1 MPDSILNHDVV
12 EYNNLV
18 AKLLA
23 KYPLEEAMSLAVGG
37 GNREEIGDL
46 HLAVLQHAGL
56 CPGASLLDFGC
67 GSGRTAVA
75 LSRTVPLSFYVGIDV
90 VETLLDYAEKISP
103 PEFRFI
109 RSTRRTIPMPS
120 NSFDMVCA
128 FSVFT
133 HLMPEETYL
142 YMEDILRVL
151 KLGGKLVFSF
161 LEVRDH
167 WHVFA
172 ATVDQE
178 RRREKDVP
186 NVFLERGMID
196 TMAEK
201 LGYVVEQYV
210 GGMDAVFTGRAFG
223 HSIAIL
229 RKP

>member
-1 MPDSILNHDVV
+1 MD
-12 EYNNLV
+12 
-18 AKLLA
+18 
-23 KYPLEEAMSLAVGG
+23 G
-37 GNREEIGDL
+37 GNREEIGEL

-75 LSRTVPLSFYVGIDV
+75 LRRTVPLSLYVGIDV
-90 VETLLDYAEKISP
+90 VETLLDYADKISP

-120 NSFDMVCA
+120 NAFDMVRA

-151 KLGGKLVFSF
+151 KVGGKLVFF

-172 ATVDQE
+172 ATVAQE
-178 RRREKDVP
+178 RRREKDVL
-186 NVFLERGMID
+186 NVFLEREVID
-196 TMAEK
+196 TMAQK

-210 GGMDAVFTGRAFG
+210 GGVDAVFTGRASG
-223 HSIAIL
+223 HSMAVL
-229 RKP
+229 RKPRFNTVMVLGLHDLRANAAKRRQLNGAF